1 MTNQTYVFVH
11 DQQIILD
18 YLRVGKFNQLNN
30 VTYVFVGN
38 GDISKIENL
47 SNVIICKNQ
56 PINIE
61 EYPKLTSFTG
71 WYAIWKNKL
80 YTEDFINLFEYDINL
95 SDNFNEII
103 NDATSSNTDII
114 GYIPFSPHN
123 KNFLKHTPWSLELID
138 SINKNYNIDT
148 MSEVGKLP
156 NTTICSM
163 TSNHTFSKKSF
174 EQYMEWIEPM
184 IDDIKVSN
192 LSGHIMER
200 SISVFYFLNK
210 IENVKILPNILEH
223 FQFDSHKTQ
232 GISVQKLINN
242 YQKLL

>member
-30 VTYVFVGN
+30 VTYIFVGN

-95 SDNFNEII
+95 SDKFNEII

-114 GYIPFSPHN
+114 GYIPFSPHT
-123 KNFLKHTPWSLELID
+123 KNFLKHTPWSLELIQ
-138 SINKNYNIDT
+138 SIKKNYNIDT
-148 MSEVGKLP
+148 INEIENLP

-210 IENVKILPNILEH
+210 IKNVKILPNILEH

-232 GISVQKLINN
+232 GISGQKLIDN